1 MSALATDSQMGR
13 PGAGLVRTA
22 GRSRR
27 AEQGHVTEMARLLIR
42 DARDAGGGQAEAG
55 RIANERPL
63 VSVRR
68 RRAANGVGR
77 LTSRPLA
84 ARRA

>member
-1 MSALATDSQMGR
+1 MSALGMDNQMGPAVSR
-13 PGAGLVRTA
+13 VRAA

-27 AEQGHVTEMARLLIR
+27 AEEGHVTEMARLLIR
-42 DARDAGGGQAEAG
+42 DAREAGGGQAEAG
-55 RIANERPL
+55 QTAAERPHIG
-63 VSVRR
+63 VRR
-68 RRAANGVGR
+68 RRAASGAGR